1 MSISSTIREVMTR
14 DYVGVSESDDLLEAA
29 RLLREEGTDGAVVV
43 RGNEPVGTL
52 QIDAILDHVL
62 DDTTGETVRNA
73 MTEPVECIDPDQPIE
88 VAADRL
94 VGIDGSLLVVTDGSA
109 DAIGVVTAVDLV
121 RAMALGREPDQGGT
135 ETFEPNRTDT
145 ADATTDEYANQ
156 GICER
161 CGALTSDLVSFN
173 GQLLCNDCRDI

>member
-1 MSISSTIREVMTR
+1 MSMSNTIREVMTR
-14 DYVGVSESDDLLEAA
+14 DYVGVSESDDPLEAGQ
-29 RLLREEGTDGAVVV
+29 LLREEGVDGAVVL

-52 QIDAILDHVL
+52 EVDAVLDHVL
-62 DDTTGETVRNA
+62 EDGAAETVSDVMA
-73 MTEPVECIDPDQPIE
+73 ESVERVDAEEPIE

-94 VGIDGSLLVVTDGSA
+94 VGVEESLLVVIDEGGDTV
-109 DAIGVVTAVDLV
+109 GVVTASDLV
-121 RAMALGREPDQGGT
+121 RAMALGREPEQGAAGHL
-135 ETFEPNRTDT
+135 EPNRTEGT
-145 ADATTDEYANQ
+145 ASAGDSYANQ